1 MNTRDLAYYVQ
12 LVELGNFTR
21 VADQFGVTQPTITL
35 AIKRLEDEFGMTL
48 IHRDQSHAALTVTAA
63 GQQLYRHARTIG
75 QELAL
80 THTEIAHLKEEKIRF
95 GLPPIIGNYYFP
107 KIAGRLVAVGLTEH
121 LLTQSGGSDTLL
133 AMLQNGSIDI
143 ALLGSSGLLD
153 VPGLAVTPLTDAP
166 FSIVVPPKNLLA
178 NQAQVAVS
186 ALADQPFVVLN
197 EGFVHDR
204 ALRWFTRAADI
215 RPNIVY
221 RSGDVGLVKQMIAQG
236 VGIGFLTKMAVAP
249 ADDLVTLP
257 ISQAGQPRFVIS
269 VAHRADLVL
278 SPMMQ
283 ALKKILTTAQ

>member
-1 MNTRDLAYYVQ
+1 VNTRDLAYYVQ

-35 AIKRLEDEFGMTL
+35 AIKRLEDEFGVTL

-107 KIAGRLVAVGLTEH
+107 KIAGRLVAAGLTEH
-121 LLTQSGGSDTLL
+121 LLTQS
-133 AMLQNGSIDI
+133 GSIDI
-143 ALLGSSGLLD
+143 ALLGSSGPLD

-178 NQAQVAVS
+178 NQAQVAVA